1 MILLLSVFGSSVIL
15 ARQMFTPI
23 QCGYLYYIFLC
34 PQKVRNYE
42 LQMIEIDA
50 PL

>member
-1 MILLLSVFGSSVIL
+1 
-15 ARQMFTPI
+15 MFTPI
-23 QCGYLYYIFLC
+23 HVANVTNIQVKSYLYYIFLC